1 MDCQRLS
8 RQQDAIESVHEQE
21 SAQPLASLALVHSQP
36 AEHHGRHGVARQTL
50 CLVCREAVP
59 LEAGGAQAV
68 VAAQSWRPGLHS
80 DKDSRHIAFHV
91 LRGMLPDIAVE
102 FGRPARECR
111 AIVHLARSEEHTSEL
126 QSLMRISY
134 AVFCLKTKN
143 KT

>member
-50 CLVCREAVP
+50 CLVCREAVS
-59 LEAGGAQAV
+59 LEAGGAQVV
-68 VAAQSWRPGLHS
+68 VAAQSWRTGL
-80 DKDSRHIAFHV
+80 
-91 LRGMLPDIAVE
+91 
-102 FGRPARECR
+102 
-111 AIVHLARSEEHTSEL
+111 RSEERPSEL

-134 AVFCLKTKN
+134 AVFCLQNN
-143 KT
+143 KLL